1 MCTCRP
7 DNQANSIPTSDSY
20 LSSLVSSAK
29 SNPTGAISSRAAS
42 PTLTTASS
50 TSPTVNGSCQGTQD
64 CSCYKCQRQR
74 RRAGTRNRTLPTE
87 PPLAAMGNATT
98 TTVPTAPQKQETHSY
113 QQRTHDLESM
123 SPIIDG
129 TTNGYP
135 ITDASKPSSATVKRN
150 ASFMLRKNPSM
161 VSYERHLP
169 RPTYSQQD
177 SIYRGK
183 RSDHKASSDINDG
196 TQQQDLNRYNK
207 DSYEISWQDET
218 GDDLLTSLRTFQ
230 TIFDEKP
237 HGSEGL
243 SDLLET
249 RAQELKRQQ
258 IEEKEQLANQQRM
271 EPNRPPRRSDCL
283 TLSYRDGP
291 AHKHLT
297 LYHTMKMNG
306 PTERMAA
313 YGKID
318 THSPFY

>member
-1 MCTCRP
+1 
-7 DNQANSIPTSDSY
+7 
-20 LSSLVSSAK
+20 
-29 SNPTGAISSRAAS
+29 
-42 PTLTTASS
+42 
-50 TSPTVNGSCQGTQD
+50 
-64 CSCYKCQRQR
+64 
-74 RRAGTRNRTLPTE
+74 
-87 PPLAAMGNATT
+87 
-98 TTVPTAPQKQETHSY
+98 
-113 QQRTHDLESM
+113 
-123 SPIIDG
+123 
-129 TTNGYP
+129 
-135 ITDASKPSSATVKRN
+135 
-150 ASFMLRKNPSM
+150 MLRKNPSM

-183 RSDHKASSDINDG
+183 RLNHKASSDINDG
-196 TQQQDLNRYNK
+196 TQQQDLSKYNK

-249 RAQELKRQQ
+249 RALELKRQK
-258 IEEKEQLANQQRM
+258 IEEKEQLANQQLM

-306 PTERMAA
+306 PTERMTA
-313 YGKID
+313 YGKSDIPYPLYW
-318 THSPFY
+318 TYMT